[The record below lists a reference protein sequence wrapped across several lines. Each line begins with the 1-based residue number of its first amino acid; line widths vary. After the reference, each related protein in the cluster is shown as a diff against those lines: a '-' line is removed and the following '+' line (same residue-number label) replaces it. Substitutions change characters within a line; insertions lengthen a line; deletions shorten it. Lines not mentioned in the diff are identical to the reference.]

1 MSSITNSS
9 ITNSSIPP
17 ITEDTKLLKLENED
31 DITWRSCCFII
42 NKNMIKFLSTFIISL
57 IVICLCCYQ
66 IVDKSITDKSLYV
79 SLLTL
84 ITGIYLP
91 QPSLK

>member
-1 MSSITNSS
+1 MNNIS
-9 ITNSSIPP
+9 
-17 ITEDTKLLKLENED
+17 TEETKLLKVETD
-31 DITWRSCCFII
+31 DNVKWESCCMIV
-42 NKNMIKFLSTFIISL
+42 NKNMVKFLSTFIISL
-57 IVICLCCYQ
+57 IVIALCCYQ
-66 IVDKSITDKSLYV
+66 IVDKEITDKSLYV